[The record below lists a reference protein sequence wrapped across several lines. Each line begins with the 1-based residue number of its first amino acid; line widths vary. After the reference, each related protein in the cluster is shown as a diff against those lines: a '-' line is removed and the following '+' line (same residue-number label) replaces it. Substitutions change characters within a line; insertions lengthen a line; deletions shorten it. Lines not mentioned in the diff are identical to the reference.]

1 MYYTNAVRFTWDP
14 RKATSNAK
22 KHGVGFTEAVTVF
35 ADPSARI
42 VEDAIHFQRA
52 LIIGESAAQR
62 ILVTVFVELDE
73 HETRII
79 SARKATRAER
89 RIYETGEDEA

>member
-1 MYYTNAVRFTWDP
+1 MEAWDP
-14 RKATSNAK
+14 RKATSNVK

-35 ADPSARI
+35 ADPLARI
-42 VEDAIHFQRA
+42 VEDAIHVQRA
-52 LIIGESAAQR
+52 L
-62 ILVTVFVELDE
+62 DE
-73 HETRII
+73 NETRII